1 MPRAHLIT
9 GFYGKIPAAGDFVGR
24 ALPADFIR
32 FCDRWVASNLV
43 MRETGE
49 SWDGHLALCFL
60 AGEKAAGPMAG
71 VVMPSRDR
79 AGRRFP
85 LTLAASL
92 PLAAADLVVAAEAW
106 FSALQQIGRS
116 ACDGDLDAGQLAE
129 RLSELPFPVLEA
141 EGESIDRL
149 ALWTQPDEVFAVD
162 PDAASA
168 VLDHLL
174 TRPEVNV

>member
-24 ALPADFIR
+24 ALPADFVR
-32 FCDRWVASNLV
+32 FWDRWVARNLV
-43 MRETGE
+43 MREAGE
-49 SWDGHLALCFL
+49 AWDGRHALCFL

-71 VVMPSRDR
+71 IVMPSRDT

-92 PLAAADLVVAAEAW
+92 PSVAAALVVSAEAW
-106 FSALQQIGRS
+106 FSALQKIGRA
-116 ACDGDLDAGQLAE
+116 ACDGELDAGQLAG
-129 RLSELPFPVLEA
+129 RLSELPFPVIEA
-141 EGESIDRL
+141 EGEPIDRL
-149 ALWTQPDEVFAVD
+149 ALWVGPEEVFAVD
-162 PDAASA
+162 PEAASA

-174 TRPEVNV
+174 TRPGVHV